1 MLSSDTI
8 YVPFGFLT
16 ARDLMDA
23 LRNFGFLLKDVS
35 RLYSLNFERHA
46 TDLNLSVAQCRVL
59 CYLQRNEG
67 ISQVQLAFLTDT
79 DPMTLVRILDRME
92 GDGLIE
98 RRPDPVDRRARRL
111 YLQASAHPVLKEIWR
126 VSDRARA
133 QSFSR
138 MSAQDRAQLL
148 SLMQQMYANLDAL
161 MPAAA
166 ETMTTAAG
174 RERPRPRAPA
184 KPRAPTHA
192 VAAKA

>member
-1 MLSSDTI
+1 
-8 YVPFGFLT
+8 
-16 ARDLMDA
+16 MDP
-23 LRNFGFLLKDVS
+23 LRNLGFLLKDVS

-46 TDLNLSVAQCRVL
+46 ADLNLTIAQCRVL

-67 ISQVQLAFLTDT
+67 ISQVHLAFLTDT

-92 GDGLIE
+92 ADELIE
-98 RRPDPVDRRARRL
+98 RRSDPSDGRARRL
-111 YLQASAHPVLKEIWR
+111 YLRPSAHPLLKKIWR
-126 VSDRARA
+126 VADRARA

-161 MPAAA
+161 MPAAT
-166 ETMTTAAG
+166 ETTSTAAGRAAG

-192 VAAKA
+192 LAAKT